1 MRYIFNQFQGLG
13 DILFCEP
20 IAKHYYNNGENE
32 IIWPI
37 LGDFLWLQEYFP
49 YINFV
54 NWREFNFPYES
65 THHGQVSENEFHVPL
80 RFANPIVRNLHPH
93 DYSDQFHTMVDKY
106 RMVNLP
112 LDLWKTM
119 TWIRNNQR
127 EDELYNM
134 LVQDT
139 NYILVNN
146 AWSDGVL
153 DIQVNNSDNHQI
165 VYMNRVHGYTMLDW
179 AKVIENANQIYTVS
193 TSNLFLIETLS
204 IKASDVYLY
213 PRLPRENNFDGI
225 LEFVNKN
232 FKLIL

>member
-20 IAKHYYNNGENE
+20 IAKYYHNNGENE

-37 LGDFLWLQEYFP
+37 AGDFLWLREYFP

-54 NWREFNFPYES
+54 NWQEFNFPYES
-65 THHGQVSENEFHVPL
+65 TYHGQVTENEIHVPL

-112 LDLWKTM
+112 LDMWKTM

-146 AWSDGVL
+146 MWSDGVL
-153 DIQVNNSDNHQI
+153 NIQINNPDNHQI
-165 VYMNRVHGYTMLDW
+165 VYMNRVPGYTMLDW

-204 IKASDVYLY
+204 IKATDVYIY

-232 FKLIL
+232 FKLII

>member
-37 LGDFLWLQEYFP
+37 AGDFLWLQEYFP

-54 NWREFNFPYES
+54 NWQEFNFPYES
-65 THHGQVSENEFHVPL
+65 TYHGQVTENEFHVPL

-93 DYSDQFHTMVDKY
+93 DYSDQFHTMIDKY

-112 LDLWKTM
+112 LDMWKTM
-119 TWIRNNQR
+119 TWIRNTQR

-134 LVQDT
+134 LVHDT

-146 AWSDGVL
+146 MWSDGVL
-153 DIQVNNSDNHQI
+153 NIQINNPDNHQV
-165 VYMNRVHGYTMLDW
+165 VYMNRVSGYTMLDW
-179 AKVIENANQIYTVS
+179 AKVIENADQIYTVS

-204 IKASDVYLY
+204 IKATDVYIY

-225 LEFVNKN
+225 SEFVNKN
-232 FKLIL
+232 FKLII